1 MARSLNKNFVVAI
14 VAIAALLHSSKA
26 QTTHI
31 VGDALGWIVPPS
43 TDTYTTWAANQTFKV
58 GDVLVFNFAAGRHD
72 VAQVTES
79 AFNACNTSSPISRE
93 TNSPANITLTSSG
106 EYYYI
111 CTVPGHCSGG
121 QKLMI
126 NASAAAASPAPQP
139 SSPAPQPSTAPS
151 PLNAPTPTPV
161 TAPTPTPTPSP
172 TRAPV
177 TYVVGDNMGWIIPP
191 NTSVGYQ
198 NWVRG
203 KTFVVGDILVF
214 NYAMNAHDVAEVSKQ
229 AYGSCDSNNTI
240 SFNSNPPTR
249 ITLTTSGEHFY
260 ICTFPNHCSA
270 GQELAI
276 NVTGTGTA
284 ASPSPGTATPPSPNT
299 ATPPS
304 TNTPSAPSPTG
315 ATTPSDQSGNSAK
328 SLNAAGLSITFLAII
343 VIDVD
348 MLQKLRFLYYNNKAD
363 FDILAL

>member
-1 MARSLNKNFVVAI
+1 MARSLNKIFVVAI

-72 VAQVTES
+72 VAQVTDG

-139 SSPAPQPSTAPS
+139 STAPS
-151 PLNAPTPTPV
+151 PVNAPTPTPV
-161 TAPTPTPTPSP
+161 TAPPPPPTPTPTTAPTPSP

-191 NTSVGYQ
+191 NTSAGYQ

-249 ITLTTSGEHFY
+249 ITLTTPGEHFY

-284 ASPSPGTATPPSPNT
+284 ASPSPSTATPPSPGTATPPSPST

-343 VIDVD
+343 VIG
-348 MLQKLRFLYYNNKAD
+348 LLY
-363 FDILAL
+363 